1 MKRIKFK
8 GYNKKNQKW
17 IYGYY
22 VKNRGIDFICPEG
35 FALPGSTWE
44 DFEVDPNTVK
54 QLLITLSDGTEI
66 YEDECVTVEGFDN
79 VFTATFAAAGTAPTQ
94 VVSLLGNNIKNH
106 IIKIKN

>member
-1 MKRIKFK
+1 MKPIKFK

-44 DFEVDPNTVK
+44 DFEVDPETVK
-54 QLLITLSDGTEI
+54 QLLSTLSDGTELYDGDKVVDKQGLEYTLSYAPI
-66 YEDECVTVEGFDN
+66 VVDGLYANSFDYKKYK
-79 VFTATFAAAGTAPTQ
+79 P
-94 VVSLLGNNIKNH
+94 
-106 IIKIKN
+106 IKI

>member
-1 MKRIKFK
+1 MKPIKFK

-44 DFEVDPNTVK
+44 DFEVDPETVK
-54 QLLITLSDGTEI
+54 QLLCTLSDGTELYDGDKVVDKQGLKYTLSYAPI
-66 YEDECVTVEGFDN
+66 VVDGLEC
-79 VFTATFAAAGTAPTQ
+79 
-94 VVSLLGNNIKNH
+94 NNFNLKKYKPIKN
-106 IIKIKN
+106 